1 MVKYYVLFLF
11 VLKIAASSAQQE
23 IDPACLPPE
32 KKVLKVLTTAK
43 NSTDQKVAA
52 ENFAKA
58 IELAPDLAAVYF

>member
-11 VLKIAASSAQQE
+11 VLKIVASSAQKE

-32 KKVLKVLTTAK
+32 KKVLKLLTTAK

-58 IELAPDLAAVYF
+58 